1 LNNEVFDPCGSPAHT
16 GEAFPTGAAFP
27 LMKKAR
33 KPSKKLA
40 RRLSAQTGNAAIPRK
55 GKREPI
61 KTRGAEVNK
70 ESKSV
75 KSENGLFPIVG
86 VGASAGGLEAF
97 TRLIKDLPADTGMA
111 FVLVQ
116 HLDPE
121 HESKLPQLLAKTSK
135 MPVLEVANNTRVKQN
150 HIYVIPP
157 NRSMTINDRVLKLL
171 PREQANERH
180 RSIDH
185 FFGSLAND
193 QRHQAIGVI
202 LSGTATDGT
211 FGLQAIKGEGGITF
225 AQDESAKYDSMPRSA
240 IAAGDVDFVLPP
252 EKIAEEIARIAEHP
266 YVATEGQTEK
276 EVSLKAERERHV
288 NDQDDLQRIL
298 LLLRNHSRVDFSLYR
313 KNTIRRRI
321 MRRMV
326 LAKIKQ
332 LNGYANYLRRNTS
345 ELEALYQDLLIA
357 VTSFFRN
364 PEIFEALKKKVFP
377 KLLNERSPDDTVRVW
392 VIGCSTGQEAYSI
405 AMAFLEYSSRI
416 SQNLRLQ
423 VFATD
428 LNDVLLEKARAGL
441 YSKSLVQDVSA
452 ERLRRFFV
460 EEEGG
465 YRVSK
470 TIREMCIFARQDI
483 LTDPPFSRMDLI
495 SCRNLLIYLEPEL
508 QRRLMPNF
516 HYALKP
522 DGVLVLGLSESIGT
536 FTSWF
541 APIDKKLKIFTK
553 KPGKAQQLP
562 HVQLAAGALPPRI
575 VQDKILVETRD
586 TLSTELAAQRE
597 ADRIALARYGP
608 PGVVIN
614 AGLEILQFRGDTSP
628 YLAPPRGRA
637 SFDLLKMARERL
649 MLPLRDAINK
659 AKKEN
664 KRVRKENV
672 RVDQNGS
679 TYEIH
684 LEVIPLK
691 NVKELSFL
699 VLFESAELP
708 TAKRATTSPRKKP
721 ASKRDRQKESGETVR
736 LERELAETRDYL
748 QAVQEQYDAANEEL
762 QASAEEMQSANEELQ
777 SINEELETSKEELE
791 STNEEL
797 TTVNEEMAN
806 RNAELTR
813 LNSDMVNLQ
822 SSVNLA
828 ILLLG
833 RDLSIR
839 RFTQPAEKLFNLMA
853 TDVGRPISIARHNL
867 EFPNL
872 ETIITEVIENVAA
885 QEHEVRDKDGR
896 WFLLRVRPYMTLDN
910 KIDGAVLVLVDITTQ
925 KQAEEA
931 RRLAS
936 IVESSDDAIIGKDL
950 DGVITSWNRAAE
962 ALFGY
967 TAQEAI
973 GKSIKT
979 LFPPERMNEE
989 VSILERISTGER
1001 IENYETV
1008 RLRKDGSPVD
1018 VSLTV
1023 SPIVDANGNIIG
1035 ASKIARDISARKR
1048 AEQERAELLLRE
1060 QNARAEAEA
1069 ANRLKDEF
1077 LAVVSHEV
1085 RTPLNSIVGW
1095 IQMVRSGKL
1104 DEEHTAKALESIDRN
1119 AALQGT
1125 IITELLETSRIV
1137 TGNLKLDS
1145 KPIALPSLIEAA
1157 IEIVRPAAEAK
1168 SIQIETALDISAGPI
1183 WGDSGRLQQVF
1194 WNLLSNAVKFT
1205 PKGGRIDVHVE
1216 RDNSNA
1222 IVVVKDNGEGI
1233 EADFLPYVFDRF
1245 RQADATTSRSFGGLG
1260 LGLSIVRSVV
1270 EMHGGSVR
1278 AESEGQRRGTTFTVT
1293 LPIMAVPDVIA
1304 EFEFQQTDLVETG
1317 LRTLSTPTR
1326 AEIVRLDG
1334 LHLLVVDDHEDTRE
1348 LLRVALTNS
1357 GADVRTCAS
1366 SADALAS
1373 IKNWKPDCII
1383 SDVGMPGE
1391 DGYELIK
1398 KIRAL
1403 KKKDRAK
1410 TPAIALTGFAG
1421 TDDKSKAIAAGY
1433 QLHLSKPVDLGTL
1446 TSEIARLAQRAQRQK
1461 AYE

>member
-1 LNNEVFDPCGSPAHT
+1 
-16 GEAFPTGAAFP
+16 
-27 LMKKAR
+27 MK
-33 KPSKKLA
+33 
-40 RRLSAQTGNAAIPRK
+40 IPRK
-55 GKREPI
+55 SSKKSAHKSSDHTDRATI
-61 KTRGAEVNK
+61 TRKPQRTALKSRANNRNAG
-70 ESKSV
+70 SKSA
-75 KSENGLFPIVG
+75 KSENDLFPIVG

-121 HESKLPQLLAKTSK
+121 HESKLPQLLAKTST
-135 MPVLEVANNTRVKQN
+135 MPVLEVANNTRVQPD
-150 HIYVIPP
+150 HVYVIPP
-157 NRSMTINDRVLKLL
+157 NRSMTIDGRVLKLS
-171 PREQANERH
+171 PHKQVAGRH

-185 FFGSLAND
+185 FFESLAND

-252 EKIAEEIARIAEHP
+252 EKIAAEIARIAEHP

-276 EVSLKAERERHV
+276 EVSLKAEREPHLDDR
-288 NDQDDLQRIL
+288 DDLQKIL
-298 LLLRNHSRVDFSLYR
+298 LLLRNHSHVDFSLYR

-332 LNGYANYLRRNTS
+332 LNAYAIYLRQNTS

-364 PEIFEALKKKVFP
+364 PEIFETLKKKVFP
-377 KLLNERSPDDTVRVW
+377 KLSNERSPDDAVRVW

-405 AMAFLEYSSRI
+405 AMAFLEFSSGI

-428 LNDVLLEKARAGL
+428 VNEALLEKARAGL
-441 YSKSLVQDVSA
+441 YSQSLVEDVSA

-460 EEEGG
+460 EEDGG

-483 LTDPPFSRMDLI
+483 LSDPPFSRMDLI

-508 QRRLMPNF
+508 QRRLVPNF

-522 DGVLVLGLSESIGT
+522 DGVLVLGVSESIGT
-536 FTSWF
+536 FTSLF
-541 APIDKKLKIFTK
+541 APVDKKLKIFTK
-553 KPGKAQQLP
+553 KPGKVQLLP
-562 HVQLAAGALPPRI
+562 HVQIADALPPRI
-575 VQDKILVETRD
+575 VSDKILVETRD
-586 TLSTELAAQRE
+586 TLSIELTAQRE

-637 SFDLLKMARERL
+637 SFDLLKMAREGL
-649 MLPLRDAINK
+649 ILPLRDAIKK

-679 TYEIH
+679 THEIH

-699 VLFESAELP
+699 VLFESAESHLAGQSTP
-708 TAKRATTSPRKKP
+708 KARKKP
-721 ASKRDRQKESGETVR
+721 ASKRERQKEDGETIR

-762 QASAEEMQSANEELQ
+762 QASSEETQSANEELQ

-797 TTVNEEMAN
+797 TTVNEEMTN
-806 RNAELTR
+806 RNVELMR

-839 RFTQPAEKLFNLMA
+839 RFTQPAERIFNLMA
-853 TDVGRPISIARHNL
+853 TDVGRPIGIARHNL

-936 IVESSDDAIIGKDL
+936 IVESSDDAIISKDF

-967 TAQEAI
+967 TPQEAI
-973 GKSIKT
+973 GKSIKM
-979 LFPPERMNEE
+979 LFPPERLNEE
-989 VSILERISTGER
+989 GSILERIRTGER

-1018 VSLTV
+1018 VALTI
-1023 SPIVDANGNIIG
+1023 SPIVDANGNVIG

-1048 AEQERAELLLRE
+1048 AEEERAELLLRE

-1077 LAVVSHEV
+1077 LAIVSHEV

-1095 IQMVRSGKL
+1095 IQMLRSGKL

-1222 IVVVKDNGEGI
+1222 IIVVKDNGEGI
-1233 EADFLPYVFDRF
+1233 EADFMPYVFDRF

-1278 AESEGQRRGTTFTVT
+1278 AESEGKGRGANFTVT
-1293 LPIMAVPDVIA
+1293 LPIMAVSDLLA
-1304 EFEFQQTDLVETG
+1304 EFEFQQTDLDTG
-1317 LRTLSTPTR
+1317 LRALSKPTR
-1326 AEIVRLDG
+1326 AEVVRLDG

-1357 GADVRTCAS
+1357 GGDVRTCAS
-1366 SADALAS
+1366 SADALATLKS
-1373 IKNWKPDCII
+1373 WKPDCII
-1383 SDVGMPGE
+1383 SDVGMPGA

-1421 TDDKSKAIAAGY
+1421 DDDKLQAIAAGY

-1446 TSEIARLAQRAQRQK
+1446 TSEIARLVPKEFKRK
-1461 AYE
+1461 SS

>member
-1 LNNEVFDPCGSPAHT
+1 
-16 GEAFPTGAAFP
+16 
-27 LMKKAR
+27 
-33 KPSKKLA
+33 
-40 RRLSAQTGNAAIPRK
+40 
-55 GKREPI
+55 
-61 KTRGAEVNK
+61 
-70 ESKSV
+70 
-75 KSENGLFPIVG
+75 
-86 VGASAGGLEAF
+86 
-97 TRLIKDLPADTGMA
+97 MA

-135 MPVLEVANNTRVKQN
+135 MPVLEVANNTRVQPD
-150 HIYVIPP
+150 HVYVIPP
-157 NRSMTINDRVLKLL
+157 NRSMTIDGRVLKLS
-171 PREQANERH
+171 PYRQVAGRH

-185 FFGSLAND
+185 FFESLAND

-240 IAAGDVDFVLPP
+240 IAAGDVDFVFPP
-252 EKIAEEIARIAEHP
+252 EKIAEEIARIADHP
-266 YVATEGQTEK
+266 YVALEDLTDKAG
-276 EVSLKAERERHV
+276 SLKAEREPRA
-288 NDQDDLQRIL
+288 DDHDELRTIL

-313 KNTIRRRI
+313 RNTIRRRI
-321 MRRMV
+321 LRRMV
-326 LAKIKQ
+326 LAKIKH
-332 LNGYANYLRRNTS
+332 LKAYANYLRQNTS
-345 ELEALYQDLLIA
+345 ELEALYQDLLIG

-364 PEIFEALKKKVFP
+364 PELFEALKKKVFP
-377 KLLNERSPDDTVRVW
+377 KLLNERSPDDTVRIW

-405 AMAFLEYSSRI
+405 AMAFLEHSSRN

-441 YSKSLVQDVSA
+441 YSKSLVEDVSA

-460 EEEGG
+460 EEDGG

-470 TIREMCIFARQDI
+470 TVRKMCIFARQDI

-508 QRRLMPNF
+508 QRRLVPNF

-522 DGVLVLGLSESIGT
+522 GGVLVLGLSESIGA
-536 FTSWF
+536 FTSLF

-553 KPGKAQQLP
+553 KPGR
-562 HVQLAAGALPPRI
+562 VQLLPQVQIADALPPRI
-575 VQDKILVETRD
+575 VSDKILVEAAD
-586 TLSTELAAQRE
+586 TLSPELAAQRE
-597 ADRIALARYGP
+597 ADRIALARFGP

-614 AGLEILQFRGDTSP
+614 AGLEIIQFRGDTSP

-637 SFDLLKMARERL
+637 SFDLLKMAREGL
-649 MLPLRDAINK
+649 MLPLRNAFNR

-672 RVDQNGS
+672 RIDQNGS
-679 TYEIH
+679 TREIH

-691 NVKELSFL
+691 NLKEPSFL
-699 VLFESAELP
+699 VLFESAELT
-708 TAKRATTSPRKKP
+708 TAKRATTLPGKKP
-721 ASKRDRQKESGETVR
+721 PSKRERQKESNETVR

-806 RNAELTR
+806 RNAELMR

-822 SSVNLA
+822 SSVNLT

-839 RFTQPAEKLFNLMA
+839 RFTKPAERIFNLMA
-853 TDVGRPISIARHNL
+853 TDVGRSIGIVRHNL

-872 ETIITEVIENVAA
+872 ETVITEVIENLAA
-885 QEHEVRDKDGR
+885 QEHEVRDQAGR
-896 WFLLRVRPYMTLDN
+896 WFLMRVRPYMTLDN
-910 KIDGAVLVLVDITTQ
+910 EIDGAVLVLVDITTQ

-931 RRLAS
+931 RRLAW
-936 IVESSDDAIIGKDL
+936 IVESSDDAIISKDL
-950 DGVITSWNRAAE
+950 DGIITSWNRAAE
-962 ALFGY
+962 MLFGY
-967 TAQEAI
+967 TAREAI
-973 GKSIKT
+973 GKSVT
-979 LFPPERMNEE
+979 MLFPPERMNEE
-989 VSILERISTGER
+989 SSFLERAGTGER

-1035 ASKIARDISARKR
+1035 ISKIARDISARKR
-1048 AEQERAELLLRE
+1048 AEQERADLLLRE

-1077 LAVVSHEV
+1077 LAIVSHEV

-1095 IQMVRSGKL
+1095 IQMLRSGKM

-1137 TGNLKLDS
+1137 AGNLKLDS

-1168 SIQIETALDISAGPI
+1168 SIQIEAALDIGAGPL

-1205 PKGGRIDVHVE
+1205 PKGGRIEVRLE

-1222 IVVVKDNGEGI
+1222 VVVVKDNGEGI
-1233 EADFLPYVFDRF
+1233 ETDFLPYVFDRF

-1260 LGLSIVRSVV
+1260 LGLSIVRSIV

-1278 AESEGQRRGTTFTVT
+1278 AESEGKGRGATFTVT
-1293 LPIMAVPDVIA
+1293 LPIMAVSDLA
-1304 EFEFQQTDLVETG
+1304 EFELPQSDLVATG
-1317 LRTLSTPTR
+1317 LRALSTPTR

-1334 LHLLVVDDHEDTRE
+1334 LHLLVVDDHGDTRE
-1348 LLRVALTNS
+1348 LLRVALTNA
-1357 GADVRTCAS
+1357 GADVRTCSS
-1366 SADALAS
+1366 SADALATVQR
-1373 IKNWKPDCII
+1373 WKPDCII

-1391 DGYELIK
+1391 DGYALIR

-1403 KKKDRAK
+1403 KNKGRAQI
-1410 TPAIALTGFAG
+1410 PAIALTGFAG
-1421 TDDKSKAIAAGY
+1421 ADDKSHAMAAGY
-1433 QLHLSKPVDLGTL
+1433 QLHVSKPVDLGSL
-1446 TSEIARLAQRAQRQK
+1446 TAEIARLSQNGQK
-1461 AYE
+1461 RSSPRRNPQQ